1 MVRALLIALISLT
14 AMPQMVWG
22 CTSLISDGRATAS
35 GKPLLWKN
43 RDTSALE
50 NFVAHIARPGEIPY
64 TALYNAGD
72 SALRDA
78 WLGMNE
84 AGFAIMNTASYN
96 LAPDT
101 ARYKDREGEVMA
113 RALATCRT
121 VQDFDS
127 LLRVLPRPM
136 GVQANFGVIDSRGG
150 ASFFETDDTSF
161 TRYDAADAP
170 DGVIFRTNYSVSGE
184 IDGGYGYIREQNARD
199 LTRDAIASRRLDPV
213 FLVEEVSG
221 SFYHSLLGRDCLVS
235 GEHWVVDQDFIP
247 RSSTSAS
254 VAIEAPGPDAR
265 MWVVLGYPPL
275 GVTRLVTHGHIPE
288 ELLPDDTFHSRD
300 ATVAMARR
308 AEAFSLRRGS
318 GPRYVNLDAVRR
330 YRTSICPSSVSGTS
344 R

>member
-1 MVRALLIALISLT
+1 MKRLLLILLVALT
-14 AMPQMVWG
+14 ALPQASWC

-50 NFVAHIARPGEIPY
+50 NFVVRVARPGEIPY

-72 SALRDA
+72 STLRDA

-84 AGFAIMNTASYN
+84 AGLAIMNTASYN

-101 ARYKDREGEVMA
+101 AVYKDREGEVMA

-121 VQDFDS
+121 VEDFDS

-150 ASFFETDDTSF
+150 ASFFETDDCSF
-161 TRYDAADAP
+161 TRFDAADTP
-170 DGVIFRTNYSVSGE
+170 DGVIIRTNYSVSGE
-184 IDGGYGYIREQNARD
+184 PDGGYGYIREQNAAY
-199 LTRDAIASRRLDPV
+199 LTRDAIAGHRLDPIA
-213 FLVEEVSG
+213 LVEDVSG
-221 SFYHSLLGRDCLVS
+221 SFYHSLLGRDCLAE

-247 RSSTSAS
+247 RASTSAS
-254 VAIEAPGPDAR
+254 VAIENPGPGAH
-265 MWVVLGYPPL
+265 MWVVLGYPPV
-275 GVTRLVTHGHIPE
+275 GITRLVTHSNIPA
-288 ELLPDDTFHSRD
+288 ELLPDKTFHSAD
-300 ATVAMARR
+300 ATAAMERR
-308 AEAFSLRRGS
+308 AEIFALKRGS

-330 YRTSICPSSVSGTS
+330 YRADKCRYSDSETS